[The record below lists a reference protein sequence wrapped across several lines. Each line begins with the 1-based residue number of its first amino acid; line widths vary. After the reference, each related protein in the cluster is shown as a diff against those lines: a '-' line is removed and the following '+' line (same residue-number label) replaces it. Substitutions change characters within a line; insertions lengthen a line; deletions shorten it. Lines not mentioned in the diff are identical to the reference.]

1 MTLVEVMMSVAV
13 IGITFFSLY
22 AGITYGFTVLLL
34 ARENLRATQILLEKM
49 ETIRLYNW
57 DEVNSNGFIPPSFV
71 AAFNAT
77 NMGTNF
83 GTGVGVIYYGTME
96 IEPAPIVTEAYGAD
110 LRLVTVT
117 LHWTN
122 HNRPRVRTMS
132 TLVSRYGMQNY
143 IY

>member
-13 IGITFFSLY
+13 IGVTFFSLY

-34 ARENLRATQILLEKM
+34 ARENLRATQILMEKM

-57 DEVNSNGFIPPSFV
+57 DQINSNGFIPATFV
-71 AAFNAT
+71 AVFNAT
-77 NMGTNF
+77 NTSTNF
-83 GTGVGVIYYGTME
+83 GTGTGVLYNGTMSVA
-96 IEPAPIVTEAYGAD
+96 PAPIAAEAYGTN

-117 LHWTN
+117 LRWTSN
-122 HNRPRVRTMS
+122 KQPRVRTMS
-132 TLVSRYGMQNY
+132 TLVSRYGLQNY